1 MTLRLTIKLFGTLS
15 FRVPG
20 YDHKTGI
27 IVNAEDGTTPEE
39 ILKHLRIPMTHI
51 GLISDGNRPLK
62 HDDAL
67 TDGMTVHVFSLISG
81 G

>member
-1 MTLRLTIKLFGTLS
+1 MQLTVRLFGTLS
-15 FRVPG
+15 LRVTD
-20 YDHKTGI
+20 YNHKTGI
-27 IVNAEDGTTPEE
+27 AIEVPDGVTPED

-62 HDDAL
+62 HDNIL